1 MTFLGCP
8 EKMINQQPNFVKLDF
23 DDCFVTADLFDE
35 LTVKRW
41 GIAAINRFASE
52 KNSKTQNT
60 FAQRY

>member
-8 EKMINQQPNFVKLDF
+8 EKMINQQTNFVKLDL

>member
-1 MTFLGCP
+1 
-8 EKMINQQPNFVKLDF
+8 MINQQTNFVKLDF